1 MLHLQANGRA
11 AYVSTDEPITTDS
24 VGMPV
29 EVELDADFDG
39 LSAVVCFKAG
49 EATADVAMLGDPVT
63 VPAQCL
69 TEVGVPLH
77 VGVYARNAAGDVV
90 IPTVWANC
98 GTVRQGALPSGVDPA
113 EPEPD
118 WTAQVQQAAQD
129 AHDTAER
136 LAEQVDG
143 WETDIAAA
151 VRGAE
156 SVNATASKS
165 DDTAT
170 ITITDRTGTAR
181 SVELHDGET
190 GPQGPQGETGPV
202 GPQGP
207 QGVQGPK
214 GDTGAQGPQGIQGP
228 QGETGPTGPQGPAGI
243 SPTASVERVEGG
255 ALVTVTDA
263 SGTTTAMLNDA
274 EVTEGSVT
282 DAMLAPDGIKA
293 QVSQLWG
300 NQLTKELTGEVL
312 TAADAYAEPPV
323 SLAVDGNSTQDGTPT
338 PDAPVEIVSVGDKN
352 LLPDT
357 VYQLAE
363 DGNAIVAGAN
373 FRSMWC
379 KVEPNTK
386 YTISRSVAKGNRFGV
401 YTTETEPAAGVALTL
416 IKSPLTEVGVLR
428 FTLTTPSNARYVFIY
443 LANDGTDVSG
453 SDMQLERGSAV
464 TPYVPHG
471 NIALMF
477 VGKNLLDTTVWAEN
491 KYIGPNGQTGSEN
504 GQHYTENYSAVLP
517 GTYCLSM
524 LRGTGGRIRLHG
536 YDSSKSWIRQ
546 LHEATVDSGNN
557 YYSTAITMPDG
568 IAYVRLSTAVGIT
581 NQQLELGSTRTDYAP
596 FTVGLTSVLLPLTQA
611 LRSLPSG
618 VKDTLTLTYI
628 KPSANVGNAIYH
640 AVMVKKVGY
649 VDLGELSNYEAR
661 ANQNKWY
668 IGVPYSR
675 SNVNV
680 TQRRCSHYTVV
691 ASQGAS
697 YNPANNTIGPRS
709 SDGTI
714 TVYVRDDRFPPATT
728 SVADFKNGVKGIY
741 YEYLMDRTLEYDLGE
756 IELPVLP
763 APNVT
768 VWCDPS
774 TGLQMEY
781 VRDTNLAYAQLEAA
795 LADLATS

>member
-1 MLHLQANGRA
+1 MPNSDVLIDITEEPDIALHLLDNYIGS
-11 AYVSTDEPITTDS
+11 AYSPQVATEEIEGGHRLTITYD
-24 VGMPV
+24 
-29 EVELDADFDG
+29 DAEDG
-39 LSAVVCFKAG
+39 VTSKVIYVMDG
-49 EATADVAMLGDPVT
+49 EK
-63 VPAQCL
+63 
-69 TEVGVPLH
+69 
-77 VGVYARNAAGDVV
+77 GDVG
-90 IPTVWANC
+90 PT
-98 GTVRQGALPSGVDPA
+98 GLQGAKGD
-113 EPEPD
+113 
-118 WTAQVQQAAQD
+118 
-129 AHDTAER
+129 
-136 LAEQVDG
+136 
-143 WETDIAAA
+143 
-151 VRGAE
+151 
-156 SVNATASKS
+156 
-165 DDTAT
+165 
-170 ITITDRTGTAR
+170 
-181 SVELHDGET
+181 
-190 GPQGPQGETGPV
+190 
-202 GPQGP
+202 
-207 QGVQGPK
+207 K
-214 GDTGAQGPQGIQGP
+214 GDTGAQGPKGDVGPQGPQGP
-228 QGETGPTGPQGPAGI
+228 QGEPGPTGPQGPAGQDGT
-243 SPTASVERVEGG
+243 SPTARVERVEGG
-255 ALVTVTDA
+255 AEVTITDA
-263 SGTTTAMLNDA
+263 SGTTTAMLHDA

-300 NQLTKELTGEVL
+300 NQLTKELTGEIL
-312 TAADAYAEPPV
+312 TAADAYAAPPV
-323 SLAVDGNSTQDGTPT
+323 ALTVDGKSTQDGTPT
-338 PDAPVEIVSVGDKN
+338 PGAPVEIVSVGDKN

-363 DGNAIVAGAN
+363 DGNAIVAGDN

-416 IKSPLTEVGVLR
+416 IRSPLTDVSVLR

-453 SDMQLERGSAV
+453 SDMQLERGSVV

-477 VGKNLLDTTVWAEN
+477 VGKNMLDTTVWAEN
-491 KYIGPNGQTGSEN
+491 KYIGPNGQTGGEN

-536 YDSSKSWIRQ
+536 YDSSKNWVQQ
-546 LHEATVDSGNN
+546 LHTESVDSGNY
-557 YYSTAITMPDG
+557 YYSTALTIPDG
-568 IAYVRLSTAVGIT
+568 IAYVRLSSTAAIT

-763 APNVT
+763 APDVT

-774 TGLQMEY
+774 TGLQMRY
-781 VRDTNLAYAQLEAA
+781 VRDTNIVIANLEAA
-795 LADLATS
+795 YADLATS